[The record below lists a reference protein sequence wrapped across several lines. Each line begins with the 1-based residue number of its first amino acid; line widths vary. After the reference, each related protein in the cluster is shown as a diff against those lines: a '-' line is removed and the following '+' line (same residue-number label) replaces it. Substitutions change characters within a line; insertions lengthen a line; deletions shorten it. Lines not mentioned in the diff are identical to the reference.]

1 MVLFEQKRIPAILL
15 FNILPSLKQQKKVTH
30 GVWGSKWSRSIVVA
44 HSDRRA
50 VLYIATTPCGA
61 THGLTRKKSLENRV
75 LRFSKVDLDS

>member
-30 GVWGSKWSRSIVVA
+30 GVWGSKWSRSIVA
-44 HSDRRA
+44 HSDQRA

-61 THGLTRKKSLENRV
+61 THGLTRKKSLENCV
-75 LRFSKVDLDS
+75 LRFSRVYLDS